1 MVDRF
6 LVWLATGIVAAGL
19 SAAMLAVAGVATPDT
34 GNVLDGRTP
43 RGACAG

>member
-19 SAAMLAVAGVATPDT
+19 SAAMLGAMSAPDT